1 MKHRKGP
8 FFVFLST
15 LSLCIVLAFIAFF
28 CNETRSKF
36 QKKSIPSPLL
46 SYGETGKILREL
58 GLIQPLENKSGIDGF
73 YSNTVD
79 FAERAARE
87 RKKWLLLEKYKKYAE
102 NAIFGYIEMRSEQ
115 ADVPFAIFSKKNNK
129 LVQRVTSKIRV
140 DKIAYPFFLKVDQ
153 LDREPEIQVI
163 FYNRKHPVTIK
174 GMAFFQKGA
183 HPLVYTDPV
192 AFNSILQDGGGDT
205 LKITS
210 NGIEVPQFDTTQF
223 LKGKLLFKRDKK
235 EISQSELSSEQDHSE
250 GLPPKAASFVERAIA
265 EQKRI
270 LLPEKF
276 KKHSDSGVF
285 GYIEMRSEEL
295 AIPFSIVSKEGNMWV
310 RHVRSTVKRGKSR
323 YPFFLDID
331 DPEIEI
337 QVIFHNKEHPVNI
350 NGFGFFK
357 KAAQPLLYTEPIA
370 FRSFIRDDEGEF
382 LKVTSDGLQISP
394 LDSSHFLDFRL
405 PFKKKMM
412 VGISN
417 YHKKQ
422 GNSQVELVSKKDH
435 PLLKKLKI
443 PDEQLAA
450 ISKKK
455 ISVLSI
461 DVEEEDLYSKQHGI
475 LTNFDEH
482 GRQWERL
489 SYARFFRDGR
499 NVFSNFSGIRLQGG
513 NPGRRK
519 GLINFRLFF
528 REEYG
533 KSMIE
538 GQKLFDGMAGD
549 IKRLAVKQSEWENW
563 PLNSPI
569 AYDVSREMGALAPP
583 TELILLYLNGKELGL
598 YYIVPH
604 LGEKQIKSM
613 LPDDDYQYY
622 RIRGAQHAAD
632 NHFIHESF
640 WKNLTAVDSITEEYA
655 SQFFDLDNLSRQLF
669 SFIAN
674 ATGDFCQGIALKGES
689 PGSKMFWYS
698 WDMDHS
704 YLDVPVE
711 IKKIKI
717 KDGERW
723 EQRPSISNFLFD
735 DGDRQKS
742 KCMRLVLFR
751 RLVNED
757 PEFREK
763 MKHLFS
769 SIMNHQLTEEF
780 ITELLDK
787 YQRNLRAISYPGGD
801 EYIAILRDFFN
812 YRELFLIEQ
821 MQTHFPAE
829 APVVCEVSSDKYP
842 IIIDGFT
849 KNGPYEGTYFPGG
862 TLTLGHKRDKDVRY
876 WLINGKKIEQSEAV
890 FSIEADKACQ
900 VQAVH

>member
-1 MKHRKGP
+1 M
-8 FFVFLST
+8 
-15 LSLCIVLAFIAFF
+15 
-28 CNETRSKF
+28 
-36 QKKSIPSPLL
+36 L

-73 YSNTVD
+73 HSNIVD

-87 RKKWLLLEKYKKYAE
+87 RKKWLLLEKYKKYAD
-102 NAIFGYIEMRSEQ
+102 NGIFGYIEMRSEQ
-115 ADVPFAIFSKKNNK
+115 PDVPFAIFSKKNNV
-129 LVQRVTSKIRV
+129 LVKRVTSKIKVGR
-140 DKIAYPFFLKVDQ
+140 IAYPFFLDA
-153 LDREPEIQVI
+153 DNFDPEIEIQVI
-163 FYNRKHPVTIK
+163 FYNKEHPVTIK

-192 AFNSILQDGGGDT
+192 AFNSILQDEDEYT
-205 LKITS
+205 LKITPH
-210 NGIEVPQFDTTQF
+210 GIDVPQFEGAHF
-223 LKGKLLFKRDKK
+223 LKGKLLFQKNKQENIQLD
-235 EISQSELSSEQDHSE
+235 SSSEHDPPKD
-250 GLPPKAASFVERAIA
+250 LPPKTAAFVERAVA
-265 EQKRI
+265 EQKR
-270 LLPEKF
+270 LLLLERF
-276 KKHSDSGVF
+276 KKYSDSGVF
-285 GYIEMRSEEL
+285 GYIEMRSDEPN
-295 AIPFSIVSKEGNMWV
+295 IPFSIFSKEDNIWV
-310 RHVRSTVKRGKSR
+310 RHVSSTMKRGKTR
-323 YPFFLDID
+323 HPFFLDID

-337 QVIFHNKEHPVNI
+337 MVIFHNKEHPVNI

-357 KAAQPLLYTEPIA
+357 KEAQPLVYTEPIA
-370 FRSFIRDDEGEF
+370 FKGFIRDDQGEF
-382 LKVTSDGLQISP
+382 LKITPDGIHISP
-394 LDSSHFLDFRL
+394 LDSSRFFNARL
-405 PFKKKMM
+405 QFKKKKMF
-412 VGISN
+412 GISK

-422 GNSQVELVSKKDH
+422 GNTQVELVSKNDQ
-435 PLLKKLKI
+435 PLLKKLKL
-443 PDEQLAA
+443 PNEQLAA
-450 ISKKK
+450 ISKNK

-461 DVEEEDLYSKQHGI
+461 DVEEEDLYSEQHGI
-475 LTNFDEH
+475 LTNFNKH

-489 SYARFFRDGR
+489 SFARFFRNGH

-513 NPGRRK
+513 DPGRKK

-528 REEYG
+528 RDEYG

-549 IKRLAVKQSEWENW
+549 IKRLAVKQSEWADW

-583 TELILLYLNGKELGL
+583 TELVLLYLNGKELGL

-604 LGEKQIKSM
+604 LGEKQLKSM

-640 WKNLTAVDSITEEYA
+640 WKNLAAVDSIDEEYA